1 MLQFMGSQRVGQY
14 LATEEEEQQQS
25 ISGEADL
32 SNDTAGLKGAAP
44 QLCSPWDRRVSPGFR
59 AGSLNSSS
67 DAEGASLPLRCLG
80 TEVYINLG
88 LHYIL

>member
-14 LATEEEEQQQS
+14 LATEEEQQQS

-44 QLCSPWDRRVSPGFR
+44 QALLTLGQEGFPWLQSRLSELLF
-59 AGSLNSSS
+59 
-67 DAEGASLPLRCLG
+67 
-80 TEVYINLG
+80 
-88 LHYIL
+88 

>member
-44 QLCSPWDRRVSPGFR
+44 QALLTLGQEGFPWLQSRLSELLF
-59 AGSLNSSS
+59 
-67 DAEGASLPLRCLG
+67 
-80 TEVYINLG
+80 
-88 LHYIL
+88 

>member
-44 QLCSPWDRRVSPGFR
+44 PRSAHPGTGGFP
-59 AGSLNSSS
+59 L
-67 DAEGASLPLRCLG
+67 ASEQALSTPLLMLK
-80 TEVYINLG
+80 VPVI
-88 LHYIL
+88 HYTV

>member
-32 SNDTAGLKGAAP
+32 SNDTAGLKGAAS